1 MTEPTE
7 SRPEVAEWTE
17 LEVAGLGGLGDEVL
31 DAILAEL
38 SRRIALPVRRVL
50 VALDP
55 PARTVPGRRQL
66 DADHLLTRLETAGSS
81 TRPLIAVTDEDLALP
96 IFTFVFG
103 RARLGG
109 TAALVSL
116 ARLRPEFYGLAA
128 DPDRVARRAVAEILH
143 ELGHVAGLEHCSEPD
158 CLMRFAAS
166 VEAADL
172 RGDRF
177 CEACSE
183 RLPEP
188 LRHPEIRPGAQ
199 L

>member
-1 MTEPTE
+1 MSEPTG

-17 LEVAGLGGLGDEVL
+17 LEVAGLGSVGAEVL
-31 DAILAEL
+31 DAVLAEL
-38 SRRIALPVRRVL
+38 SRRVALPVRRVL
-50 VALDP
+50 VAVDP

-66 DADHLLTRLETAGSS
+66 DADHLLARLETAG
-81 TRPLIAVTDEDLALP
+81 TQQRPLVALTADDLALP

-116 ARLRPEFYGLAA
+116 ARLHPEFYGMPA
-128 DPDRVARRAVAEILH
+128 DERLLVRRTVAEVLH
-143 ELGHVAGLEHCSEPD
+143 ELGHVAGLEHCAEPE

-172 RGDRF
+172 RGDSF
-177 CEACSE
+177 CPECRE
-183 RLPEP
+183 RLPES
-188 LRHPEIRPGAQ
+188 LRHAAEHPGAE